1 MLVLFLHYT
10 HYNLQS
16 AILQSRLINMSK
28 MYIRALR
35 NSVVFVTLECFSMQ
49 LRPKI
54 DNKV

>member
-1 MLVLFLHYT
+1 MH
-10 HYNLQS
+10 
-16 AILQSRLINMSK
+16 IQSRRINMSK

-35 NSVVFVTLECFSMQ
+35 NSVVFVALECFSMR